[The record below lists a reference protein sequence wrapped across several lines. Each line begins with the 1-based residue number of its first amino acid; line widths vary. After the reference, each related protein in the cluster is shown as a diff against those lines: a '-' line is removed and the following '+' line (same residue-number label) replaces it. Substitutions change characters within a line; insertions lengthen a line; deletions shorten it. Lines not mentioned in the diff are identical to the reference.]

1 MAENQARTQ
10 GDDSSY
16 RIIKIQFVEIL
27 SDRFNEEELKF
38 LCFRLGVDYESL
50 PAAGKSNKARE
61 LVHYMDRR
69 DRLSELLEEIKVLRP
84 EIPWQEIFPERSQQ
98 ANLLEKFSLQSTEY
112 FTGRETEIKQ
122 ITTALQ
128 DSEGASVIALYGLGG
143 MGKTALARKA
153 AEICLSKG
161 TFKHVVWVSAQ
172 LEKFVGN
179 KAHSLKPRE
188 LSLDGLLNEI
198 GLQCSIQE
206 ITGQTAEEKER
217 LIRSR
222 LASRPTL
229 LVLDNLE
236 TLPDPESFVEQ
247 AVDLLAGK
255 SKLLL
260 TSRHKIQRTDAIFLQ
275 LGGFDPQTGIRF
287 IREEGSRRGI
297 AEFDSESE
305 ETLMEIFTVT
315 GGAPLALKLVIGQL
329 RFQPLELVLQNLKS
343 AAFDSLEYDFYRF
356 IFKRSWDLLSL
367 PARKI
372 LVSMSVFDPAT
383 GGAVKL
389 VQQVSKVDSIEF
401 FEAME
406 VLIDMSLV
414 DFVGQLNHRRYVLHP
429 LTHYFVLSDIVK
441 KWG

>member
-1 MAENQARTQ
+1 MVENQARINV
-10 GDDSSY
+10 DDSFY
-16 RIIKIQFVEIL
+16 RNIKIQLVEIL
-27 SDRFNEEELKF
+27 SDRFNEEELKS
-38 LCFRLGVDYESL
+38 LCFRLGVDYENL
-50 PAAGKSNKARE
+50 PAAGKSHKARE

-69 DRLSELLEEIKVLRP
+69 DRLSELLGEIKVLRP
-84 EIPWQEIFPERSQQ
+84 ELPWQEIFPERSQQ

-153 AEICLSKG
+153 AEICLSNG

-188 LSLDGLLNEI
+188 LSLEGLLNEI
-198 GLQCSIQE
+198 GLQGSIQE
-206 ITGQTAEEKER
+206 IAGQTAQEKER

-236 TLPDPESFVEQ
+236 TLPDRESFVEQ

-275 LGGFDPQTGIRF
+275 LGGLDPQTGIRF
-287 IREEGSRRGI
+287 IREEGVRRGI
-297 AEFDSESE
+297 AEFGSENDA
-305 ETLMEIFTVT
+305 TLMEIFTVT

-343 AAFDSLEYDFYRF
+343 AAFDSPEYDFYRF
-356 IFKRSWDLLSL
+356 IFKRSWDLLPL
-367 PARKI
+367 TARKI

-389 VQQVSKVDSIEF
+389 VQQVSKVDSTEF

-414 DFVGQLNHRRYVLHP
+414 DFVGQLNQRRYVLHP